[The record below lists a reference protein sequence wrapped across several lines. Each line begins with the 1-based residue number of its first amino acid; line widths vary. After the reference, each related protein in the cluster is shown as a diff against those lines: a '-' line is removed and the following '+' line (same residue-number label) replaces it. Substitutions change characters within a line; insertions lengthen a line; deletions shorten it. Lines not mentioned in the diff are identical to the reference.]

1 MLVITIPGV
10 LFDPLREGAY
20 AVSRDVAEAIDHGE
34 ELCVCRARLAGVCRL
49 LDVIGWTREDPVA
62 DTEVDF
68 GVHAGTLR
76 AAVEIMLPLLRDADG
91 ERERFE
97 ALRDFAATELPGSR
111 QRLTLPAEVV
121 VLLRGVLHV
130 EVVRAAEDLSEACS
144 LASPGDWLGP
154 LGRLDGV
161 RALLD
166 EIGWSAPERQQPVA
180 VDLGMHGP
188 LLQDVMEND
197 LETQRYLADTEDVS
211 QRDRA
216 AATAA
221 RVEWVLTRLQGVS

>member
-10 LFDPLREGAY
+10 LFEPLREGAY
-20 AVSRDVAEAIDHGE
+20 AASRDVAEAIDHSE
-34 ELCVCRARLAGVCRL
+34 DLAVCRARLAGVCRL
-49 LDVIGWTREDPVA
+49 LDVIGWTCEDPAA

-76 AAVEIMLPLLRDADG
+76 VAVEIMLPLLRDADG
-91 ERERFE
+91 ERERYE

-144 LASPGDWLGP
+144 LAVPGDWLGP

-161 RALLD
+161 RGLLD
-166 EIGWSAPERQQPVA
+166 EIGWSVPERQQPVEI
-180 VDLGMHGP
+180 DLGMHGP
-188 LLQDVMEND
+188 LLQDMMESD
-197 LETQRYLADTEDVS
+197 LEAQRYLADTDDAA
-211 QRDRA
+211 QRERA

-221 RVEWVLTRLQGVS
+221 RVEWFLTHLEGVS

>member
-1 MLVITIPGV
+1 MFVITVPGV

-20 AVSRDVAEAIDHGE
+20 AASRDVAEAIDHGE
-34 ELCVCRARLAGVCRL
+34 ELAVCRARLAGVCRL
-49 LDVIGWTREDPVA
+49 LDMIGWTREDLAA

-76 AAVEIMLPLLRDADG
+76 AAVEIMLPLLREADG
-91 ERERFE
+91 ERERYE

-121 VLLRGVLHV
+121 VLLRGVLHAGLA
-130 EVVRAAEDLSEACS
+130 RAAEGLAEACS
-144 LASPGDWLGP
+144 LASPGDRLGP

-166 EIGWSAPERQQPVA
+166 EIGWSARERQRPVEI
-180 VDLGMHGP
+180 DLGMHGP
-188 LLQDVMEND
+188 LLQDMMEND
-197 LETQRYLADTEDVS
+197 LETQRYLADTDDAI
-211 QRDRA
+211 QRERA
-216 AATAA
+216 AANAA
-221 RVEWVLTRLQGVS
+221 RVEWVLTQLGG

>member
-49 LDVIGWTREDPVA
+49 LDVIGWTCEDPAA

-76 AAVEIMLPLLRDADG
+76 VAVEIMLPLLRDADG
-91 ERERFE
+91 ERERYE
-97 ALRDFAATELPGSR
+97 ALRGFAATELPGSR

-130 EVVRAAEDLSEACS
+130 EVVRASEDLSEACS

-161 RALLD
+161 RGLLD
-166 EIGWSAPERQQPVA
+166 EIGWSAPERQQPVEI
-180 VDLGMHGP
+180 DLGMHGP
-188 LLQDVMEND
+188 LLQDIIEND
-197 LETQRYLADTEDVS
+197 LETQRYLADTHDAA
-211 QRDRA
+211 QRERA

-221 RVEWVLTRLQGVS
+221 RAEWILAHLQGAS

>member
-20 AVSRDVAEAIDHGE
+20 ALSRDVAEAIDHGE
-34 ELCVCRARLAGVCRL
+34 ELRVCRARLAGVCRL
-49 LDVIGWTREDPVA
+49 LHVIGWTCEDPA
-62 DTEVDF
+62 EDTEVDF

-76 AAVEIMLPLLRDADG
+76 AAVEIMLSLLRDADG
-91 ERERFE
+91 ERERYE

-144 LASPGDWLGP
+144 LASLGDWLGP

-161 RALLD
+161 RGLLD
-166 EIGWSAPERQQPVA
+166 EISWSAPERQQPVEI
-180 VDLGMHGP
+180 DLGMHGP
-188 LLQDVMEND
+188 LLQDMMEND
-197 LETQRYLADTEDVS
+197 LEAQRYLADTHDAT
-211 QRDRA
+211 QRKRA

-221 RVEWVLTRLQGVS
+221 RVEWVLTQLEAVS